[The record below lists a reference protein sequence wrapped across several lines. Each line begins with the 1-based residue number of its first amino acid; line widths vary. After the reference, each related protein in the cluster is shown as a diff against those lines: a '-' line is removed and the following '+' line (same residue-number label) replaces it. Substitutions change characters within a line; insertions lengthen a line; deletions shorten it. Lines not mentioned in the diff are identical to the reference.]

1 MSQVHASL
9 IPGETLAPMAC
20 SRVSPEPSGFSHAPR
35 MQGAESAHGQLGAAP
50 VGGGVRPY
58 LWLKV
63 CRPMDADA
71 KTTDLQKLE
80 VWPKHRAKTLDS
92 PRPITCGREGRWQ
105 GMGCG
110 APLGSPGEVRGEA
123 PPRPARGMR
132 DTRLHDKL
140 VPLVGLR
147 GEWEQPRPRHVCQV
161 SRAQRTHKHSWEKC
175 LRSARPARSTDP
187 GHPLNAFWVG

>member
-9 IPGETLAPMAC
+9 IPGETSAPVAC

-35 MQGAESAHGQLGAAP
+35 MQGAEGARGQHGAAQWE
-50 VGGGVRPY
+50 GRRPY

-92 PRPITCGREGRWQ
+92 PRPITCGRKGGWQ
-105 GMGCG
+105 GTGCG
-110 APLGSPGEVRGEA
+110 APLGCPSKVRGEA
-123 PPRPARGMR
+123 PPRPAPGMR
-132 DTRLHDKL
+132 DTSFMKAGPTGRTERGMGATQAQTH
-140 VPLVGLR
+140 VPGLTGTENPQTQP
-147 GEWEQPRPRHVCQV
+147 GEVPQV
-161 SRAQRTHKHSWEKC
+161 SQAGSQH
-175 LRSARPARSTDP
+175 
-187 GHPLNAFWVG
+187 